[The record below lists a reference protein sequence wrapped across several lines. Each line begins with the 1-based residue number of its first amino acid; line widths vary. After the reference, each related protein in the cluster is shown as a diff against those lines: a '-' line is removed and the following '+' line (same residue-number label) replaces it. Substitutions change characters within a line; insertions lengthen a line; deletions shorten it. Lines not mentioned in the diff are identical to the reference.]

1 MKGGGVFER
10 IFMID
15 SPLHTGKITISAIF
29 AFNEIV
35 NADVYYIIKIDSGS
49 IIGIIAAVM
58 T

>member
-1 MKGGGVFER
+1 MIFER